1 MAFFIKNL
9 SMKPPAAKKDAEAA
23 AEPAVVPDEKKVA
36 EQV

>member
-9 SMKPPAAKKDAEAA
+9 SMKPPAVKKDAEAA
-23 AEPAVVPDEKKVA
+23 VEPAVVSEEKKVA